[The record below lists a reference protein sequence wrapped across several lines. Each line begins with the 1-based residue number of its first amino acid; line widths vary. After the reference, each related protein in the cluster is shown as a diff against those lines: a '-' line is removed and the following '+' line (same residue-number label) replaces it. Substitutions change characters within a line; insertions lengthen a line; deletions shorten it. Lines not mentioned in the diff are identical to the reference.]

1 MVLCIRQH
9 VFVKIVTYFN
19 AFNMERIM
27 RVAWVCLVGEGEAL
41 EDAVLAAYETPTLK
55 GDGFQFLVVI
65 QFVLS

>member
-1 MVLCIRQH
+1 
-9 VFVKIVTYFN
+9 
-19 AFNMERIM
+19 M